1 MSAVVALDGLLAAR
15 RLWRGQPATQTAP
28 DAIATGW
35 DALDAVLP
43 GGGWPSTALSE
54 ILLPA
59 DGVGELRLVWPA
71 LARLSEGNGIVAL
84 VAPPYRPYAPAWQA
98 AGLRHDALQVIDADP
113 RDALWAAEQC
123 LRSGAC
129 SAVLCWPRSADDR
142 ALRRLQ
148 VAAET
153 GRTAGFAFR
162 PANAAMNPSPAPL
175 RIAIDVAPHRLRVL
189 KCRGASVPPAPL
201 PFPTFARAG

>member
-1 MSAVVALDGLLAAR
+1 
-15 RLWRGQPATQTAP
+15 
-28 DAIATGW
+28 
-35 DALDAVLP
+35 
-43 GGGWPSTALSE
+43 LSE

-71 LARLSEGNGIVAL
+71 LARLAEGDGVIAV

-98 AGLRHDALQVIDADP
+98 AGLRHAALQVIEANP
-113 RDALWAAEQC
+113 RDALWAIEQC

-129 SAVLCWPRSADDR
+129 SAVLGWPQKADDR

-153 GRTAGFAFR
+153 GRTPGFAFR
-162 PANAAMNPSPAPL
+162 PAQAAMNPSPAPL
-175 RIAIDVAPHRLRVL
+175 RIAIETAPHRLRVL
-189 KCRGASVPPAPL
+189 KCRGALVPPAPL
-201 PFPTFARAG
+201 PFPTAARPG

>member
-1 MSAVVALDGLLAAR
+1 MSAVVALDGLLASR
-15 RLWRGQPATQTAP
+15 RLWRGKPTAQAAP
-28 DAIATGW
+28 DAIPTGW

-43 GGGWPSTALSE
+43 GGGWPSGALSE

-71 LARLSEGNGIVAL
+71 LARLSQDEGIIAV
-84 VAPPYRPYAPAWQA
+84 VAPPYRAYAPAWQA
-98 AGLRHDALQVIDADP
+98 AGLRPDAVQIIDATP

-123 LRSGAC
+123 LRAGAC
-129 SAVLCWPRSADDR
+129 SAVLCWPQKADDR

-153 GRTAGFAFR
+153 GRTPGFAFR
-162 PANAAMNPSPAPL
+162 PANAAVNPSPAPL
-175 RIAIDVAPHRLRVL
+175 RIAIETTPHRLRVL
-189 KCRGASVPPAPL
+189 KCRGALVPPAPIA
-201 PFPTFARAG
+201 FPTTTHG